1 MQTHDWLY
9 EKQEGN
15 PETEREKKQ
24 KKNSAGK
31 KIQPK
36 KEKKRLHKDSL
47 LGEFHNT
54 KAQDQ
59 MIKTPE

>member
-24 KKNSAGK
+24 KEFSREENSA
-31 KIQPK
+31 
-36 KEKKRLHKDSL
+36 EER
-47 LGEFHNT
+47 EE
-54 KAQDQ
+54 
-59 MIKTPE
+59 TP